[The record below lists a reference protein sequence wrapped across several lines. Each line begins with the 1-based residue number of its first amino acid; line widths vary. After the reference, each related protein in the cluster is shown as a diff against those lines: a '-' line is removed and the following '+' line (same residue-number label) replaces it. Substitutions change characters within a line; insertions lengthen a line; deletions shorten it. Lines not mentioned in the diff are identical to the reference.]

1 MGAPSSTSFIIPST
15 LFSLQTALAVCTS
28 HCILKWH
35 ACHCLPRSHVWH
47 FHSKVFTVEYELK
60 IHRITAEKRK
70 WKILPLEKERQ
81 NTLHCRTAQKQ
92 SRRYGC
98 SSSTQSRMLSAFTHS
113 GEMSEFSEAPV
124 SRKRQ
129 VFSVQVA
136 TFCSVLSPC
145 YMTVSPSVA
154 AGLSYK

>member
-113 GEMSEFSEAPV
+113 GEMSEFSERHQYPGRDKSFQCRLLLFAV
-124 SRKRQ
+124 SWAL
-129 VFSVQVA
+129 A
-136 TFCSVLSPC
+136 TWQYHHL
-145 YMTVSPSVA
+145 
-154 AGLSYK
+154 